1 MEENKTMRHIYI
13 IKGIVTA
20 AAILT
25 AAASCVKDD
34 LYDMPDPGPQT
45 GTMTVTTDFS
55 DKSDEAE
62 FAPTCSLLI
71 GGKWNTTVASGTET
85 EIDNA
90 FEPGAYSLL
99 AYTEPEG
106 FTVSGTVAT
115 VNALPG
121 GGIEPQPGY
130 LFAAAQPV
138 EIEAG
143 KTTTVTARMRQ
154 YVRRID
160 FDMDA
165 SGDAG
170 ARIASASATLSG
182 VETAVDLATGM
193 LAGKPSTVSANFT
206 KGDDGHYRLFFRV
219 LEVVSAERQ
228 TLTVTINYAGGE
240 VQTVESDITGELDNF
255 GGSREPLQLDGKL
268 ELPVEA
274 GANAT
279 LSPWTVGEGGS
290 GDAM

>member
-1 MEENKTMRHIYI
+1 MRENKTMRHIYI
-13 IKGIVTA
+13 IKGIVA

-25 AAASCVKDD
+25 TAVSCVKDD
-34 LYDMPDPGPQT
+34 LYEMPDPGQDT
-45 GTMTVTTDFS
+45 GTLVVTTDFTDRS
-55 DKSDEAE
+55 AEAE

-71 GGKWNTTVASGTET
+71 GGKWNTSVTSGTAT

-90 FEPGAYSLL
+90 FEPGLYNLL
-99 AYTEPEG
+99 AYTEPKG

-143 KTTTVTARMRQ
+143 KTTSVTARMRQ

-170 ARIASASATLSG
+170 ARIVSASATLSG
-182 VETAVDLATGM
+182 VETAVDIATGM
-193 LAGKPSTVSANFT
+193 LAGKPSTVSDDFT

-228 TLTVTINYAGGE
+228 TLTVTINYASGE
-240 VQTVESDITGELDNF
+240 TQTVESDISDKLGNF
-255 GGSREPLQLDGKL
+255 GGSREPLQLNGEL
-268 ELPVEA
+268 QLPVEA

>member
-1 MEENKTMRHIYI
+1 MRENKTMRHIYI
-13 IKGIVTA
+13 IKGIVA

-25 AAASCVKDD
+25 TAVSCVKDD
-34 LYDMPDPGPQT
+34 LYEMPDPGQDT
-45 GTMTVTTDFS
+45 GTLVVTTDFTDRS
-55 DKSDEAE
+55 AEAE

-71 GGKWNTTVASGTET
+71 GGKWNTSVTSGTAT

-90 FEPGAYSLL
+90 FEPGLYNLL

-130 LFAAAQPV
+130 LFAAALTA

-143 KTTTVTARMRQ
+143 KTTSVTARMRQ

-170 ARIASASATLSG
+170 ARIVSASATLSG
-182 VETAVDLATGM
+182 VETAVDIATGM
-193 LAGKPSTVSANFT
+193 LAGKPSTVSADFT

-219 LEVVSAERQ
+219 LDIVSAEQQ
-228 TLTVTINYAGGE
+228 TLTVRINYVNGDT
-240 VQTVESDITGELDNF
+240 QTVESDISDKLGNF
-255 GGSREPLQLDGKL
+255 GGSREPLQLNGEL
-268 ELPVEA
+268 QLPVEA

>member
-1 MEENKTMRHIYI
+1 MRENKTMRHIYI
-13 IKGIVTA
+13 IKGIVA

-25 AAASCVKDD
+25 TAVSCVKDD
-34 LYDMPDPGPQT
+34 LYEMPDPGQDT
-45 GTMTVTTDFS
+45 GTLVVTTDFTDRS
-55 DKSDEAE
+55 AEAE

-71 GGKWNTTVASGTET
+71 GSGMNTTVASGATT
-85 EIDNA
+85 EIDS
-90 FEPGAYSLL
+90 PMKPDAYSLL

-130 LFAAAQPV
+130 LFAAALTA

-143 KTTTVTARMRQ
+143 KTTSVTARMRQ

-165 SGDAG
+165 SGDTD
-170 ARIASASATLSG
+170 ARIASASATLGG

-193 LAGKPSTVSANFT
+193 LAGNASTVSADFT

-219 LEVVSAERQ
+219 LDIVSAGRQ
-228 TLTVTINYAGGE
+228 TLTVRINYINGDT
-240 VQTVESDITGELDNF
+240 QTVESDISDKLGNF
-255 GGSREPLQLDGKL
+255 SGSREPLQLNGEL
-268 ELPVEA
+268 QLPVEA

-279 LSPWTVGEGGS
+279 LSPWTMGEGGS